1 MKLVFLL
8 ALTVVASFIGNLFC
22 FVIDIVVCVVCE
34 GYAREVPDK
43 FPPGVTPDTPPFS
56 YVTPPPPPPMDAARE
71 MSKGETKF
79 PPGVTPDT
87 PPFSYVTPPPPPSM
101 DAAREMRCPM
111 KKLSSLQVTPP
122 PPPTMRE
129 H

>member
-8 ALTVVASFIGNLFC
+8 ALTVVASC
-22 FVIDIVVCVVCE
+22 
-34 GYAREVPDK
+34 YAREVPDK

-56 YVTPPPPPPMDAARE
+56 YVTPPPPPPSNE
-71 MSKGETKF
+71 ETKF

-87 PPFSYVTPPPPPSM
+87 PPFSYVTPPPP
-101 DAAREMRCPM
+101 
-111 KKLSSLQVTPP
+111 
-122 PPPTMRE
+122 TMRE

>member
-8 ALTVVASFIGNLFC
+8 ALTVVASC
-22 FVIDIVVCVVCE
+22 
-34 GYAREVPDK
+34 YAREVPD
-43 FPPGVTPDTPPFS
+43 
-56 YVTPPPPPPMDAARE
+56 
-71 MSKGETKF
+71 KF

-101 DAAREMRCPM
+101 DAAREMSNEET
-111 KKLSSLQVTPP
+111 KLPPGVTPDTPPFSYVTPP

>member
-8 ALTVVASFIGNLFC
+8 ALTVVASCMHLSLLPFLLITRS
-22 FVIDIVVCVVCE
+22 
-34 GYAREVPDK
+34 YAREVPDK

-56 YVTPPPPPPMDAARE
+56 YVTPPPPPPSNE
-71 MSKGETKF
+71 ETKF

-87 PPFSYVTPPPPPSM
+87 PPFSYVTPPPP
-101 DAAREMRCPM
+101 
-111 KKLSSLQVTPP
+111 
-122 PPPTMRE
+122 TMRE